1 MKLNT
6 SEVLSAASVLDEAS
20 SHLKISNSITN
31 FTAGLPYSAVSGFD
45 QAGEMHQAISGVSQ
59 PEATRGLAMFL
70 SNASGLL
77 REQVDGFVSADGG
90 IADTFRSPGTGSVGA
105 VQTTTPEQP
114 KINPFNV
121 VTPTAGRP
129 LGLEQL
135 VAQLAATDVPTM
147 TGISANWTTTAS
159 AIAEAFAL
167 VPEAMGLLAGS
178 AETESV
184 GHAMKHIDMIRMLA
198 TQYAAHS
205 QILGTQT
212 AGLVTL
218 TEASGIQ
225 AAAVLGIVRAAVD
238 PIVSKGLEEAYL
250 SAYGPQLTA
259 ELLPTVPTFNQLL
272 REMNSVNGGLMDEGD
287 TGSRIPEF
295 VKQALPKVV
304 SQALTDAGWK
314 DLAHASTP
322 AEIVEQVGRPNPEML
337 DLITSG
343 ATPTQVASAMAPTLP
358 PAGALGGAPMAGGLG
373 GAGGVGGAGLVSPA
387 GGVSG
392 VGGGFGSPGAAG
404 SFGGFGGPMPF
415 AGRGGGGFRGG
426 AGFGGSAGFGGGAGF
441 GAGAVPGAL
450 PSGGTG
456 VGAGAGTGT
465 GAGAGSGGVVA
476 GGSGAGPRAGGAMV
490 GAGGAH
496 GGGYGVGPAA
506 SAGRG
511 GQQKRGRVQ
520 AVTSAVERE
529 GNLKALLGE
538 APEVVPGVIGAW
550 VREPRR

>member
-45 QAGEMHQAISGVSQ
+45 QAGDMHQAISGVSQ

-259 ELLPTVPTFNQLL
+259 ELLPVVPTFNQLL

-287 TGSRIPEF
+287 TGTRIPEF

-314 DLAHASTP
+314 DLAHATTP

-426 AGFGGSAGFGGGAGF
+426 AGFGAGAGFGGGAGF

-456 VGAGAGTGT
+456 VGAGAGT

-496 GGGYGVGPAA
+496 GGGYGVGPVAG
-506 SAGRG
+506 AGRG

>member
-167 VPEAMGLLAGS
+167 VPEAIGLLSGS

-184 GHAMKHIDMIRMLA
+184 GLAMKHIEMIGLLA
-198 TQYAAHS
+198 TQYATRS

-250 SAYGPQLTA
+250 NTYGPRLTA
-259 ELLPTVPTFNQLL
+259 ELLPTVPTFDQLL
-272 REMNSVNGGLMDEGD
+272 REINSVNGGLMDEGD
-287 TGSRIPEF
+287 TGTRIPEF

-404 SFGGFGGPMPF
+404 SFGGFGGAMPF
-415 AGRGGGGFRGG
+415 AGRGGSGFRGG

-456 VGAGAGTGT
+456 E
-465 GAGAGSGGVVA
+465 
-476 GGSGAGPRAGGAMV
+476 
-490 GAGGAH
+490 
-496 GGGYGVGPAA
+496 
-506 SAGRG
+506 
-511 GQQKRGRVQ
+511 
-520 AVTSAVERE
+520 VTLV
-529 GNLKALLGE
+529 
-538 APEVVPGVIGAW
+538 
-550 VREPRR
+550 

>member
-6 SEVLSAASVLDEAS
+6 SEALSAASVLDEAS

-259 ELLPTVPTFNQLL
+259 ELLPVVPTFNQLL

-287 TGSRIPEF
+287 TGTRIPEF

-314 DLAHASTP
+314 DLAHATTP

-426 AGFGGSAGFGGGAGF
+426 AGFGAGAGFGGGAGF

-456 VGAGAGTGT
+456 VGAGAGT

-496 GGGYGVGPAA
+496 GGGYGVGPVAG
-506 SAGRG
+506 AGRG

>member
-1 MKLNT
+1 MGMYLDTKAVAQGADL
-6 SEVLSAASVLDEAS
+6 LQSAAQRLLGQGYDLRLFGA
-20 SHLKISNSITN
+20 
-31 FTAGLPYSAVSGFD
+31 APYSSVSGLD
-45 QAGEMHQAISGVSQ
+45 QAGQMHQAISFTSE

-259 ELLPTVPTFNQLL
+259 ELLPVVPTFNQLL
-272 REMNSVNGGLMDEGD
+272 REINSVNGGLMDEGD
-287 TGSRIPEF
+287 TGTRIPEF

-387 GGVSG
+387 GGASG

-426 AGFGGSAGFGGGAGF
+426 AGFGAGAGFGGGAGF

-456 VGAGAGTGT
+456 VGAGAGTG
-465 GAGAGSGGVVA
+465 AGAGSGGVVA

-490 GAGGAH
+490 GAGGVH

-506 SAGRG
+506 GAGRG